1 MKTKKVKLPKDR
13 ELLNL
18 LVSGIAI
25 LAGLLWMFL
34 GSQLIAFL
42 TPAHNQSSFYHF
54 FSGVIFSLAFIGVYG
69 LIRSILYFS
78 EFMIEEENL
87 SALIY
92 KNLLNDQNQGVF
104 FKSRQ
109 GLYKIMTPVAKQVLN
124 LEDKQVTGLLDKEL
138 YKFSTAN
145 RILHEDRRVLEY
157 GDTIEWE
164 TRNKNISTD
173 NNYLCKK
180 IPCRDNKGKIIGILG
195 FCKNISALKSA
206 QNLYQKLEDRYS
218 NLFNKLPYPVLVL
231 DPVSFRPHTFNK
243 AMSTLLGYEKEEFSR
258 MRISHHIEPLDL
270 SSFQKSITDILDAR
284 DGEFETRLVTRQR
297 DTVNITGYAQEMI
310 IDDKKF
316 LHMFLYDNTDTR
328 KSTDILIG
336 SELKYRSLF
345 EHANDAIVVVS
356 PNSLNIIDANE
367 IAIILLG
374 YGREDLLLM
383 SILDLDA
390 SNDHALTQ
398 SKIIDLELYS
408 HALYEHKIQNKK
420 SEVQVVEINAHK
432 LNYGDED
439 VYQFVIRNISA
450 RKKTEADLRASEN
463 RYRQMFQ
470 SNMAIKL
477 VIDPERF
484 CIEDANM
491 AASEFYG
498 YTIDELKGMSLSQIN
513 ILSRDKLDLLI
524 KQTRQQNLGFYSCP
538 HRLFDGEIRFVE
550 VRDGPMEIEGR
561 QLIYS
566 IIYDVTASKEAEN
579 QALVASK
586 MFDYSTDAVMLIN
599 DKNQVVSVNHAFS
612 NITGYQQSEIKNAA
626 PEIILSSPDNKLL
639 NESVL
644 LSIDTSGK
652 WGGEI
657 WHRLKNGQSR
667 PLSASINRIYNENTK
682 TSSYVVML
690 SPKYGHRS
698 EQENTVHFV
707 ELTQLPNRSLFIDRL
722 QNALDRSQRNKTRL
736 GVILIDFKK
745 FSEIN
750 ATYGYALGDQLLQA
764 ISKRLSYNTRDSD
777 TVSHLYSDDF
787 AVLIEDLGSIQQMGI
802 VAQKLLSTLSETYQ
816 TPDHPVDL
824 NVSMGISIYPDDSK
838 YADELITCAQDALLS
853 AKKIKGNH
861 FELTSMEMN
870 RTANMWLQSEA
881 ELHVALRDNQ
891 FSIVYQPQ
899 IDLDTN
905 ELGSLE
911 ALVRWNHPKYGL
923 LLPGNFLPD
932 AQHSGFIGAIGR
944 EVIEKSFSH
953 YRDCLDLGLSI
964 PRLNINLCKPQIDSE
979 LPGYLMKKC
988 IKYNIQHE
996 SIVLEFSENDFVNI
1010 TDNQHTILR
1019 NIQAKNFF
1027 ICIDDFGTSVS
1038 SLNSLLQCT
1047 INVIKIAPELI
1058 QKAQHNEQAHK
1069 LLPAIRSLCKS
1080 LDIELIAKG
1089 VETVE
1094 VLNYLRSINITQVQG
1109 HMISHPVQIEEVESF
1124 VNANNKIIS

>member
-1 MKTKKVKLPKDR
+1 
-13 ELLNL
+13 
-18 LVSGIAI
+18 
-25 LAGLLWMFL
+25 MFL
-34 GSQLIAFL
+34 GSDFIAFL
-42 TPAHNQSSFYHF
+42 STEQNQSAFYYF

-78 EFMIEEENL
+78 EFMIEDENL
-87 SALIY
+87 NALMY
-92 KNLLNDQNQGVF
+92 KNLLSDQNQGIF
-104 FKSRQ
+104 FKNRQ
-109 GLYKIMTPVAKQVLN
+109 GLYKIITPVARRVLG
-124 LEDKQVTGLLDKEL
+124 LENRQVTGLLDKEL

-164 TRNKNISTD
+164 TRNKNISADINADINAD

-180 IPCRDNKGKIIGILG
+180 IPCKNNKGKVIGILG
-195 FCKNISALKSA
+195 FCTNISALKTA
-206 QNLYQKLEDRYS
+206 QSQYQKLEDRYS

-243 AMSTLLGYEKEEFSR
+243 AMSALLGYEKEEFSH

-270 SSFQKSITDILDAR
+270 SKFQQAITDILDSK
-284 DGEFETRLVTRQR
+284 DGEFETRLVTKQR
-297 DTVNITGYAQEMI
+297 DVVNITGYAQEMI

-367 IAIILLG
+367 IAMILLG
-374 YGREDLLLM
+374 YDRKDLLLM
-383 SILDLDA
+383 SVLDLDV
-390 SNDHALTQ
+390 SNDHTLTQ
-398 SKIIDLELYS
+398 SKIIDLELYT
-408 HALYEHKIQNKK
+408 HALYEHKIQNRKG
-420 SEVQVVEINAHK
+420 EVQVVEINAHK
-432 LNYGDED
+432 LNYGEED
-439 VYQFVIRNISA
+439 VYQFVIRNIGA

-470 SNMAIKL
+470 SNKAIKL

-484 CIEDANM
+484 CIEDANV

-498 YTIDELKGMSLSQIN
+498 YKIDALKGMNLSQIN

-524 KQTRQQNLGFYSCP
+524 KQTREQNLGFYSCP

-550 VRDGPMEIEGR
+550 VRDGPMEIDGR
-561 QLIYS
+561 HLIYS

-612 NITGYQQSEIKNAA
+612 SITGYQQSEIKNAA

-652 WGGEI
+652 WAGEI

-667 PLSASINRIYNENTK
+667 PLSASINRVYNDNTK

-690 SPKYGHRS
+690 SPKYGQKS

-722 QNALDRSQRNKTRL
+722 QNALDRAQRNKARL

-750 ATYGYALGDQLLQA
+750 STYGYALGDQLLQA

-816 TPDHPVDL
+816 TPDYPINL

-838 YADELITCAQDALLS
+838 YADELIVSAQKALSS
-853 AKKIKGNH
+853 AKKIQGSH
-861 FELTSMEMN
+861 FELTSIEMN

-881 ELHVALRDNQ
+881 ELHVALREGQ

-899 IDLDTN
+899 INLNTN
-905 ELGSLE
+905 EVSSLE
-911 ALVRWNHPKYGL
+911 ALVRWNHPEYGL
-923 LLPGNFLPD
+923 LLPEYFLED

-944 EVIEKSFSH
+944 EIIEKSFSH
-953 YRDCLDLGLSI
+953 YRYCLDLGLSI
-964 PRLNINLCKPQIDSE
+964 PRLNINLCKSQIDSE
-979 LPGYLMKKC
+979 LLNYLIKECRKC
-988 IKYNIQHE
+988 NIKHE
-996 SIVLEFSENDFVNI
+996 SIVLEFSETDFGNM
-1010 TDNQHTILR
+1010 TDSQKIIL
-1019 NIQAKNFF
+1019 NSIQAEKFF
-1027 ICIDDFGTSVS
+1027 ICIDGFGTGSS

-1047 INVIKIAPELI
+1047 VNTIKIAPELI
-1058 QKAQHNEQAHK
+1058 QKAQHSEQAHK
-1069 LLPAIRSLCKS
+1069 LLPAISSLCKS

-1089 VETVE
+1089 VETE
-1094 VLNYLRSINITQVQG
+1094 ESLNYLRSINIARVQG
-1109 HMISHPVQIEEVESF
+1109 YMISHPVKIEEVEKF
-1124 VNANNKIIS
+1124 VKGIIN